1 MQGPNHINVNDLKKN
16 CNVTLLQEQE
26 MRNVVWKNLNPYF
39 SSRKSLG
46 NVSLKTAIFIGNIRK
61 MPRETA
67 KRVDGTHLRGLR
79 LGTGT

>member
-16 CNVTLLQEQE
+16 CNVTFAGT
-26 MRNVVWKNLNPYF
+26 RNEECGMENLNPYF

-67 KRVDGTHLRGLR
+67 KRVDGTHLRGVR
-79 LGTGT
+79 LGIGT